1 MKNRKTYMLSITNI
15 NRDAVTGFFY
25 ETAPT
30 SNKDVVE
37 GTLVYDGEDSDYRY
51 YHITSSQLDNAII
64 IIQ

>member
-1 MKNRKTYMLSITNI
+1 MLSIANI

-51 YHITSSQLDNAII
+51 YHITSSQPDNAII